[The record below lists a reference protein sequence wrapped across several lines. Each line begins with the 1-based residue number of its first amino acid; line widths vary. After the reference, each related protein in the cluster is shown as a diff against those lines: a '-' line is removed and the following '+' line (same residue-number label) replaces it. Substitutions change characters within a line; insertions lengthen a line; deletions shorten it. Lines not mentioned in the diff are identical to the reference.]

1 MRHRP
6 YNDVNISEIK
16 VGDIIRLARYEN
28 SRTFIVKGIKRL
40 PDGYTLTVES
50 PRSLKI
56 NHLYFDSNKR
66 IYRGEKFYFDTKKRI
81 DSGEK

>member
-1 MRHRP
+1 MKHRP
-6 YNDVNISEIK
+6 YYDVPISEIK
-16 VGDIIRLARYEN
+16 IGDLIRLARYEN

-56 NHLYFDSNKR
+56 NHLYFDLNKR
-66 IYRGEKFYFDTKKRI
+66 IYRGKK
-81 DSGEK
+81 

>member
-1 MRHRP
+1 MRNRP
-6 YNDVNISEIK
+6 YNDVHISQIK
-16 VGDIIRLARYEN
+16 VGDIIRLARYPN

-50 PRSLKI
+50 PSNLKI
-56 NHLYFDSNKR
+56 NHLYFDLNKR
-66 IYRGEKFYFDTKKRI
+66 IYRGEKFHFDTKKRI